1 MARAPGEA
9 EARQGEALGEA
20 LGEAR
25 HGEALGEARAP
36 GEALGEARRG
46 EALGEARAPGE
57 ALGAALG
64 EALGEARSAEGR
76 DAFGEPASTACAE
89 GSSCSTACTY
99 TTVCARDERW
109 FIFVRLV
116 RRRSAARARVATA
129 SAAVRHLRQRMPAG
143 SRHTEEGMDSGAPVP
158 AGRPERLADVPA
170 LLLIGEVEA
179 PC

>member
-9 EARQGEALGEA
+9 EARQGEAL
-20 LGEAR
+20 
-25 HGEALGEARAP
+25 GEALGEARAP

-57 ALGAALG
+57 ALG
-64 EALGEARSAEGR
+64 ETRSAEGR